1 MGLQHGRNPA
11 LGAPGFG
18 ETDHAGE
25 LILTTVKAPKHSHQA
40 CDHRGPRGQRPLSAC
55 QNREHSEPPQEPQS
69 DAFPALTTRRQSLR
83 GIRESDDAYPVLVHI
98 SDKLRVIECR
108 DGIQWILQTRSDN
121 RWRDLGYHRDR
132 DVLIERCG
140 PISRQALAVLKA
152 LPRIK
157 P

>member
-1 MGLQHGRNPA
+1 MGLQNGRDPA
-11 LGAPGFG
+11 VATPGLGKNDLAGGSIFP
-18 ETDHAGE
+18 TD
-25 LILTTVKAPKHSHQA
+25 KAPKHLRQPCEH
-40 CDHRGPRGQRPLSAC
+40 RGQRPLSAC

-83 GIRESDDAYPVLVHI
+83 GIRESDDAYPVLVQI

-108 DGIQWILQTRSDN
+108 DGIQWILQTRSSN

-140 PISRQALAVLKA
+140 LMSRQALAALKA